1 MLQRYWRADLRPA
14 PRHSARAASWDAADR
29 QCSSCRER
37 AGGGGA
43 RAVAGHGR
51 AEDQRTLDASG
62 YDPHTDRRQRG
73 GACHGSALAKRFDA
87 QHRAKVFPR
96 GGRRRGRVHL
106 PKARCIGCQRLKR
119 PPADDAVS
127 GRRAAR
133 QERRRGGQ
141 KGVKGPCTVSR
152 GKNVSPEGEEAR
164 RAGTVSRGKNVQ
176 IGEHRGDADVDG
188 KAAAVRGDAEARGAR
203 ARGGVR
209 EPPLLVLG
217 LEDRARGGL
226 GVGAARRR
234 WGVRRAACGV
244 RGTWRSAPPTMVT
257 TILPAC
263 TSPRGASPAAC
274 RARGRPGGA
283 GDAASGAGERGG
295 AFRVRRK
302 APPAPALSRA
312 SLRDRYSSL
321 SLWFCHS
328 RQRGA
333 SALHRLGS
341 GRAGDSHWAGEQHLY
356 HHLAHFGVVHLRQT
370 LPQQVCVLPLLALL
384 PAPAACPSHATA
396 RIACRWAF
404 DAARCAVLILT
415 HRRRFGRV
423 SAPRT
428 RRFPSQ
434 ASFP

>member
-1 MLQRYWRADLRPA
+1 
-14 PRHSARAASWDAADR
+14 
-29 QCSSCRER
+29 
-37 AGGGGA
+37 
-43 RAVAGHGR
+43 VAGHGR
-51 AEDQRTLDASG
+51 AEDQRTLEASG

-106 PKARCIGCQRLKR
+106 PKAWCIGCQRLKR
-119 PPADDAVS
+119 PPADGAVS

-226 GVGAARRR
+226 GVGAARRC

-244 RGTWRSAPPTMVT
+244 R
-257 TILPAC
+257 
-263 TSPRGASPAAC
+263 
-274 RARGRPGGA
+274 
-283 GDAASGAGERGG
+283 
-295 AFRVRRK
+295 
-302 APPAPALSRA
+302 
-312 SLRDRYSSL
+312 
-321 SLWFCHS
+321 
-328 RQRGA
+328 
-333 SALHRLGS
+333 
-341 GRAGDSHWAGEQHLY
+341 RAGDLEERAADDGDD
-356 HHLAHFGVVHLRQT
+356 HLARLHLAPRRLACGMPGAGSARRRGGCGKWRRRARRRVSGAEEGTSCPGPLARLFARQVLLLELVV
-370 LPQQVCVLPLLALL
+370 LPQ
-384 PAPAACPSHATA
+384 PAA
-396 RIACRWAF
+396 R
-404 DAARCAVLILT
+404 
-415 HRRRFGRV
+415 RV
-423 SAPRT
+423 SAAPPRQRP
-428 RRFPSQ
+428 RRR
-434 ASFP
+434 